1 MSDSPFIITANA
13 HNFAD
18 IMAISQQKPVVID
31 FWAPWCAPCRTVKP
45 LLEKLAV
52 EYAGGF
58 ILALVNSD
66 EEQALAQQYGVRS
79 LPTIMLMKNGVPVQT
94 VMGAQPE
101 SALRAMIDP
110 HLPPRASDNLR
121 VQAKTALAQGDAEGA
136 IELLKQA
143 AEAEPENY
151 KIHLDLVGIFVQ
163 TGQYAQAKELFNA
176 LGQEAR
182 DSKEGKPLAQ
192 LLSFV
197 SIVADAPSPDVL
209 ADNLSANPADHL
221 SLYQLAGYAVLDR
234 QFEPAIQMYLQ
245 LFKQDRSF
253 GDGSA
258 KSCLLTLFEMLNP
271 TQPELVK
278 QGRRQLQMLMF

>member
-1 MSDSPFIITANA
+1 MSDSPFIIQATAG
-13 HNFAD
+13 NFAD
-18 IMAISQQKPVVID
+18 LVALSHQKPVVVD

-79 LPTIMLMKNGVPVQT
+79 LPTIMLMKNGAPVQT

-121 VQAKTALAQGDAEGA
+121 VQAKETLAQGDAETA

-151 KIHLDLVGIFVQ
+151 KIHLDLVSIFVQ
-163 TGQYAQAKELFNA
+163 QGQYAQAKELFNA

-182 DSKEGKPLAQ
+182 DSKEGKPLGQ
-192 LLSFV
+192 LLTFV
-197 SIVADAPSPDVL
+197 SIIADAPTPTQL
-209 ADNLSANPADHL
+209 AEKLAENPKDSL

-234 QFEPAIQMYLQ
+234 QFESAIQMYLQ
-245 LFKQDRSF
+245 LFQQDRNF
-253 GDGSA
+253 GEGSA
-258 KSCLLTLFEMLNP
+258 KVCLLTIFEMLNQ

-278 QGRRQLQMLMF
+278 QGRRRLQMLLF